1 MILCSS
7 FKNAHEEISEY
18 LLHVANGW
26 VRLETQLTHVGE
38 LEPLM
43 EDYHRAVYQNTLSTL
58 QVKIQTVCAILR
70 SIMEPVPGEGGNDHA
85 GDFRP
90 KRLKHAFKKGGLE
103 RAIEELKT
111 WINATD
117 LTWFLT
123 LRMLNS
129 QVDIALAQHG
139 QIFTDATPSILP
151 IRANL
156 RGNIPDYAPGTS
168 LGLPLEYL
176 EQMCVTK
183 IPFCNVL
190 LATTQNSEDV
200 TTTLILNRM
209 NCPPLAQL
217 NSIKK
222 ETRGL
227 AQRLQHRDPG
237 AFGLLNCQGFITRTT
252 LDPSTSPPRSSV
264 ESTLLFDVPP
274 GRSHPRS
281 LRDILLSEPRPGS
294 LTSRVALARELAKAV
309 GFMHAFGFVHKNI
322 RPESVLLFDKVASNG
337 GDGHEVLGGSYLD
350 APLSAFLVGFED
362 FRREEGRTH
371 RLGDETFDANLYRHP
386 DRQGPSPETV
396 YIMQHDI
403 YSLGVCL
410 LEVGLWRSLVE
421 YDHLPGQAHTVAQG
435 AISTRPSTLLDAPAY
450 ASSGRRLLRYVLVS
464 GKDRLLDL
472 ARLELAR
479 VMGTEY
485 SKVVETCLT
494 CLDENNDDFGD
505 QSEFED
511 ADGIVVGARY
521 IEKASPSSLPPS
533 RIERG

>member
-1 MILCSS
+1 
-7 FKNAHEEISEY
+7 
-18 LLHVANGW
+18 
-26 VRLETQLTHVGE
+26 
-38 LEPLM
+38 M
-43 EDYHRAVYQNTLSTL
+43 EDCHRTLYQSSLSTL
-58 QVKIQTVCAILR
+58 QTKIQRVCTILR
-70 SIMEPVPGEGGNDHA
+70 RIIEPVPGEGGHA

-90 KRLKHAFKKGGLE
+90 KRLKHAFQKGGLE
-103 RAIEELKT
+103 RAIEDLNK

-123 LRMLNS
+123 LRMSNS
-129 QVDIALAQHG
+129 QVDMALAQHG
-139 QIFTDATPSILP
+139 QIFTDATPSILS

-156 RGNIPDYAPGTS
+156 RGNIPEDASGAS
-168 LGLPLEYL
+168 LSLPLKYL
-176 EQMCVTK
+176 DQMRVTK
-183 IPFCNVL
+183 ILLCNAL
-190 LATTQNSEDV
+190 LAVTSNSEDI
-200 TTTLILNRM
+200 TIALILNNL

-222 ETRGL
+222 ETREF
-227 AQRLQHRDPG
+227 AQRLQHRDPD
-237 AFGLLNCQGFITRTT
+237 AFGLLNCQGFVTRTT

-264 ESTLLFDVPP
+264 KSTLMFDVPP

-281 LRDILLSEPRPGS
+281 LRDLLLTELSPDS

-309 GFMHAFGFVHKNI
+309 GFTHAFGFVHKNI
-322 RPESVLLFDKVASNG
+322 RPESVLLFNRVASSG
-337 GDGHEVLGGSYLD
+337 SDRHEVHRVSYLD

-362 FRREEGRTH
+362 FRKEEGRTQ

-386 DRQGPSPETV
+386 DRQGLRPESI

-421 YDHLPGQAHTVAQG
+421 YDHTLAQVDTSVHE
-435 AISTRPSTLLDAPAY
+435 AITTRPSALFDIPTDAL
-450 ASSGRRLLRYVLVS
+450 SGRRLRKYMLVS
-464 GKDRLLDL
+464 GKDRLLGL
-472 ARLELAR
+472 TRLELAR

-505 QSEFED
+505 ESEFED

-521 IEKASPSSLPPS
+521 IEKASPLLLSATLV
-533 RIERG
+533 ERG